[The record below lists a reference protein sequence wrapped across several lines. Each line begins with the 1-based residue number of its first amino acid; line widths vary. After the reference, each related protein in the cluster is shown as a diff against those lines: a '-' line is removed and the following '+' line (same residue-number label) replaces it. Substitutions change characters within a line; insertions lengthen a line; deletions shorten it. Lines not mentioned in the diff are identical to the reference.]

1 MVTKEAQGS
10 ATEMGTFSV
19 AMGVGNLDRGPLT
32 PVLAMV
38 DTGAFDSMLPAS
50 LLKGL
55 GLEPMEREVYTL
67 ADGSAVEYETGMAWI
82 GLGGRERYCPVV
94 FGPENQY
101 LLGATAL
108 EIFHLMVDP
117 VGQQLVRRPMRG
129 RPI

>member
-19 AMGVGNLDRGPLT
+19 AIGVGNLDRGPLT
-32 PVLAMV
+32 PVSAMV
-38 DTGAFDSMLPAS
+38 DTGAFNSMLPAS

-67 ADGSAVEYETGMAWI
+67 ADGSEVEYAVGMARI
-82 GLGGRERYCPVV
+82 ALDGREWHCPVV

-101 LLGATAL
+101 LLGTTTL
-108 EIFHLMVDP
+108 NCFHLMVDP
-117 VGQQLVRRPMRG
+117 AGQQLVRRPMRG
-129 RPI
+129 RPL